1 MNALPY
7 RKGIGFRLRTQGMRA
22 LIGCG
27 AGALITGYLFVLLEL
42 TREQWMWMGGSVAVF
57 AVAFG
62 VVVQGF
68 LLRVDRRI
76 MALIDA
82 EQQGEP
88 RRELVRDGFAA
99 AVRYPIYGLGY
110 TVGTWASA
118 GIVIPVAMLLRYPDL
133 PIDVGLAILVAALVG
148 GSIAALFTFFSDKRL
163 AAPLRDRWAA
173 LIRDPLERRAL
184 IRPLPLGRKLR
195 VAVTAIVLVVVVVS
209 LLLSD
214 LLAQR
219 PIESYAARIQEG
231 WLERM
236 ADRVNGPGD
245 PVLTLA
251 RDDLQQLGLGAGLV
265 VLNLRDGGIVDGPAD
280 ALTPSERD
288 WILRG
293 GSGSHTSLGIDSPHV
308 FAWRTIDTDSDHVLV
323 TVVDRRSLTGDLT
336 SGRLLFAFLAV
347 VAAVLGLA
355 TARFLAADVSET
367 AQRLRL
373 LADRI
378 ASGDLTLAEP
388 VESED
393 ELGELAHAFE
403 RMSASLRATVG
414 RVAEAADGVE
424 AAAAQMAEVGSAVS
438 VSTADQSRALER
450 ARESVG
456 AINREVA
463 GITDSAQALSG
474 HVEEAGSSVLE
485 LGAAGEEL
493 NHTAQTMTTQVD
505 GVSSSIEQMIQ
516 SVRQIADNTEALGG
530 AATDT
535 SSSMAEI
542 AASMRDVDAHAAETA
557 RLSTQVVAFA
567 ERGRERVRQTVTG
580 MDAIRRAT
588 ETVETVI
595 RGLGG
600 RVQEIGAILDVIDD
614 VADETNLLA
623 LNAAIIAAQAGDQ
636 GRAFSV
642 VADEIAE
649 LAERVLSSTKEIG
662 GLIRAVQ
669 EESANAAGAIEQGA
683 HSVQQGVSLAAEAGR
698 SLEEI
703 NSAARTSGGRIGEIV
718 QAVREQSR
726 AAMHV
731 ADLVE
736 RVSGGVAEIR
746 EAGRAQNEANQV
758 VLRGASSM
766 RDVSQQV
773 HRTTAEQTRGA
784 TQIRESMER
793 VRDAVERIHGSL
805 RQQTEA
811 CRRRGLV
818 PGADP
823 RAHAQQRGGHAP
835 HERRDADPEDA
846 GRVAATG
853 RAEVP
858 DLSARDEAEGR
869 R

>member
-1 MNALPY
+1 MSAPPY
-7 RKGIGFRLRTQGMRA
+7 RTGVSFRVRTQSMRA
-22 LIGCG
+22 AIGCG
-27 AGALITGYLFVLLEL
+27 AALLISFYLYVLLEL
-42 TREQWMWMGGSVAVF
+42 SPEQWGWLGTTVGVF
-57 AVAFG
+57 ALVFG
-62 VVVQGF
+62 IAVQAV
-68 LLRVDRRI
+68 LLRFDHRI
-76 MALIDA
+76 MKLIDA
-82 EQQGEP
+82 ERAGEP
-88 RRELVRDGFAA
+88 DRELVRSGFAA
-99 AVRYPIYGLGY
+99 AVRYPQYGLTY
-110 TVGTWASA
+110 TVATWSGA
-118 GIVIPVAMLLRYPDL
+118 GIVVPLSLLLRYPDL
-133 PIDVGLAILVAALVG
+133 PIEVGLAILVAALVG
-148 GSIAALFTFFSDKRL
+148 GSVAALFTFFSDKRL
-163 AAPLRDRWAA
+163 SAPLRDRWAA
-173 LIRDPLERRAL
+173 LIRDPVERRSLVRA
-184 IRPLPLGRKLR
+184 LPLGRKLR
-195 VAVTAIVLVVVVVS
+195 FSITAIVLVVVVVS
-209 LLLSD
+209 VLLSD

-219 PIESYAARIQEG
+219 PIEGYAARIQEG

-236 ADRVNGPGD
+236 ADRVDGPGD

-251 RDDLQQLGLGAGLV
+251 RDDLEQLGLGADLV
-265 VLNLRDGGIVDGPAD
+265 VIDLRDGLIRDGAED
-280 ALTPSERD
+280 ALTASERD
-288 WILRG
+288 WILRRG
-293 GSGSHTSLGIDSPHV
+293 KGARTSLGLDSPHV
-308 FAWRTIDTDSDHVLV
+308 FAWRPIDTDSDHALV
-323 TVVDRRSLTGDLT
+323 TVVARRALNGDL
-336 SGRLLFAFLAV
+336 SAGRLLFGFLAV

-355 TARFLAADVSET
+355 TAQFLASDVGAT
-367 AQRLRL
+367 THRLRL
-373 LADRI
+373 LAERI
-378 ASGDLTLAEP
+378 ASGDLTQTDP

-393 ELGELAHAFE
+393 ELGELARAFE
-403 RMSASLRATVG
+403 HMSASLRATVG

-424 AAAAQMAEVGSAVS
+424 AAAAQMADVGGAVTAA
-438 VSTADQSRALER
+438 TADQSRALER

-463 GITDSAQALSG
+463 GITDSAQTLSG

-493 NHTAQTMTTQVD
+493 NHTASAMTEQVD
-505 GVSSSIEQMIQ
+505 GVSASIEQMIR
-516 SVRQIADNTEALGG
+516 SVRQIAENTESLGG
-530 AATDT
+530 AASDT
-535 SSSMAEI
+535 SSSMSEI

-557 RLSTQVVAFA
+557 RLSSQVMAFA
-567 ERGRERVRQTVTG
+567 ERGRDRVRQTVGG

-669 EESANAAGAIEQGA
+669 EESANASGAIEHSA
-683 HSVQQGVSLAAEAGR
+683 FSVQQGVSLAAEAGR

-703 NSAARTSGGRIGEIV
+703 NGAAHASGGRIGEIV

-726 AAMHV
+726 AAAHV

-746 EAGRAQNEANQV
+746 EAGRAQDQANQV

-766 RDVSQQV
+766 RDVAQQV
-773 HRTTAEQTRGA
+773 HRTTAEQARGA

-793 VRDAVERIHGSL
+793 VRDAVDRIHGSL

-811 CRRRGLV
+811 CS
-818 PGADP
+818 
-823 RAHAQQRGGHAP
+823 RAVSFLEQI
-835 HERRDADPEDA
+835 HERTRSNEE
-846 GRVAATG
+846 ATRRMSEATLG
-853 RAEVP
+853 LKNQAEALRQDV
-858 DLSARDEAEGR
+858 R
-869 R
+869 RFRI

>member
-1 MNALPY
+1 VSAPY
-7 RKGIGFRLRTQGMRA
+7 PSGIAFRVRTQAMRA
-22 LIGCG
+22 LIGCTSG
-27 AGALITGYLFVLLEL
+27 LLITCYLLVLLEL
-42 TREQWMWMGGSVAVF
+42 TREQWVWLAGTVAAF

-62 VVVQGF
+62 VVVQSI
-68 LLRVDRRI
+68 LLRVDRKI
-76 MALIDA
+76 MALIEA
-82 EQQGEP
+82 ERSGEAG
-88 RRELVRDGFAA
+88 RDLLREGFAA
-99 AVRYPIYGLGY
+99 AVRYPLYGLAY
-110 TVGTWASA
+110 TVGTWAGA
-118 GIVIPVAMLLRYPDL
+118 GIVIPIALLLRYPDL
-133 PIDVGLAILVAALVG
+133 PVDVGLAILVAALVG
-148 GSIAALFTFFSDKRL
+148 GSLAALFTFFSDKRL
-163 AAPLRDRWAA
+163 TAPLRDRWAA
-173 LIRDPLERRAL
+173 SIRDPLERRSL
-184 IRPLPLGRKLR
+184 IRPLSLGRKLR
-195 VAVTAIVLVVVVVS
+195 VAVTSIVLVVVVVS

-219 PIESYAARIQEG
+219 PIESYAVRIQEG

-236 ADRVNGPGD
+236 ADRVDGPGD

-251 RDDLQQLGLGAGLV
+251 RDDLEQLGLGAGLLV
-265 VLNLRDGGIVDGPAD
+265 IDARDGRIADGPSD
-280 ALTPSERD
+280 ALTQSERD
-288 WILRG
+288 WILQG
-293 GSGSHTSLGIDSPHV
+293 GSGSRTSLGIDSPHV
-308 FAWRTIDTDSDHVLV
+308 FAWRTIDTDSDHLLV
-323 TVVDRRSLTGDLT
+323 TVVERRSLTGDLT
-336 SGRLLFAFLAV
+336 SGRLLFAFLAA

-355 TARFLAADVSET
+355 TARFLAADVSVT
-367 AQRLRL
+367 ADRLRR

-424 AAAAQMAEVGSAVS
+424 SAAAQMAEVGSAVS
-438 VSTADQSRALER
+438 VATADQSRALER

-463 GITDSAQALSG
+463 GITDSAQTLSG

-516 SVRQIADNTEALGG
+516 SVRQIAENTEALGG
-530 AATDT
+530 AATET

-557 RLSTQVVAFA
+557 RLSSQVVAFA
-567 ERGRERVRQTVTG
+567 ERGRDRVRQTVTG

-588 ETVETVI
+588 ETVESVI

-669 EESANAAGAIEQGA
+669 AESANAGEAIEQGA
-683 HSVQQGVSLAAEAGR
+683 LSVQQGVSLAAEAGR

-703 NSAARTSGGRIGEIV
+703 NGAARTSGARIGEIV

-726 AAMHV
+726 AAVHV

-746 EAGRAQNEANQV
+746 EAGRAQDQANQV

-773 HRTTAEQTRGA
+773 HRTTAEQARGA

-793 VRDAVERIHGSL
+793 VRDAVERIHASL

-811 CRRRGLV
+811 CRRAVSFLE
-818 PGADP
+818 
-823 RAHAQQRGGHAP
+823 QI
-835 HERRDADPEDA
+835 HERTRSNEDA
-846 GRVAATG
+846 TRRMSDATLILKTQ
-853 RAEVP
+853 AESLRQDV
-858 DLSARDEAEGR
+858 R
-869 R
+869 RFRI